1 MYESQSYSGKTIID
15 ELIFDFYKNANSSTL
30 VTFFEVVLK
39 DLVRRS
45 FQINSNKVLEDRLKN
60 INSKIDILK
69 IESLRCKFY
78 QLNIEKNRN
87 KDGSD
92 IKLKLE
98 AIAKLAIENKD
109 FQLTSEIYRDLSVK
123 FKNVDNDKML
133 YCILNSLNYFFDKPL
148 NIDVN
153 TKDFEKISK
162 VILDLLTAKQTKQ
175 QAENLSYSI
184 NRLMDNFSVSE
195 KFKHVFEL
203 SNYNIALNQ
212 KIKDHRG
219 IMLSYWHRGKSLY
232 ELKQY
237 ENSIQ
242 SYVECFKYLS
252 DYFNLRVTAIDT
264 SELNPTGISHDH
276 SNYWIENEL
285 TPILEGILFNCKAIN
300 DYSSFIEMKE
310 ELFRNTIII
319 SSKILDNKLY
329 WYNDKKT
336 IRDLLPKID
345 NYNTPNKFS
354 KLLIQGFLLLSKS
367 DGDISDQEFFNSV
380 EYVNALQ
387 LITDENL
394 INNQDQFK
402 DIFEKVNKLKVD
414 QIPDEFEKV
423 CKQIHEDYTIDT
435 FKRFY
440 FSLLKI
446 SYSDYRLLDVEITL
460 LNIAKSFISSEEY

>member
-1 MYESQSYSGKTIID
+1 
-15 ELIFDFYKNANSSTL
+15 NNNPA
-30 VTFFEVVLK
+30 
-39 DLVRRS
+39 
-45 FQINSNKVLEDRLKN
+45 LEDRLKN
-60 INSKIDILK
+60 LNSNIDSLK
-69 IESLRCKFY
+69 IESLRCEFY
-78 QLNIEKNRN
+78 QLKIEKNRN

-92 IKLKLE
+92 ITVKLE
-98 AIAKLAIENKD
+98 ALAKLAIENND
-109 FQLTSEIYRDLSVK
+109 FQLTSEIYRDLSIQYK
-123 FKNVDNDKML
+123 LVDNDKML

-148 NIDVN
+148 NIDVK

-162 VILDLLTAKQTKQ
+162 VILDLLTAKQTKE

-184 NRLMDNFSVSE
+184 NRLMDNYSISK
-195 KFKHVFEL
+195 KFKNVFEL

-219 IMLSYWHRGKSLY
+219 IMLSYCHRSKSLY

-237 ENSIQ
+237 QNAIQ
-242 SYVECFKYLS
+242 SYLEYFEYLS
-252 DYFNLRVTAIDT
+252 DYFNLRVIAIDPG
-264 SELNPTGISHDH
+264 ELNLTYISHDH
-276 SNYWIENEL
+276 STYWIENEL

-300 DYSSFIEMKE
+300 DYSSFYKMKK
-310 ELFRNTIII
+310 ELFRNNMII

-329 WYNDKKT
+329 WYNNKKT
-336 IRDLLPKID
+336 VRDLLPKID
-345 NYNTPNKFS
+345 KYDTPNEFS
-354 KLLIQGFLLLSKS
+354 KLLIRGFLLLSKS

-387 LITDENL
+387 LITDETL
-394 INNQDQFK
+394 VNNQDQFK
-402 DIFEKVNKLKVD
+402 GIFDKINKLAAN

-446 SYSDYRLLDVEITL
+446 SYSDYRLFNQEIKL
-460 LNIAKSFISSEEY
+460 INIAKSFISQK